1 MRTTIELPDD
11 LLRQAKAQ
19 CALAGISLREF
30 FVLAIEQRLGAK
42 PAKVRR
48 PPPAIGDEV
57 NGPKLRSLTAEEIDD
72 AMFG

>member
-19 CALAGISLREF
+19 AALAGISLREF
-30 FVLAIEQRLGAK
+30 FTLAIEQRLGAK

-48 PPPAIGDEV
+48 APPAIGDEV
-57 NGPKLRSLTAEEIDD
+57 NGPKLRPLTAEEIDD